1 MTLTGLRHRV
11 RSSRHA
17 FGGKR
22 PERPRRVGSL
32 GQDLRYAVRIL
43 LKTPG
48 YTIVTAL
55 TLALGIGGNTAIF
68 TIVNSVLLRPLGYE
82 DSDQLVTLWSSVQPQ
97 GRGGTTPRSYLDFR
111 DWRDQADLFEGM
123 AFARA
128 KSFSSRGTD
137 GSDRW
142 VAALVSEDFFDI
154 MGGRVGS
161 SGLATACCTR

>member
-1 MTLTGLRHRV
+1 MTLTGLRQLV

-22 PERPRRVGSL
+22 PERVGSL

-68 TIVNSVLLRPLGYE
+68 TIVNGVLLRPL
-82 DSDQLVTLWSSVQPQ
+82 QP
-97 GRGGTTPRSYLDFR
+97 
-111 DWRDQADLFEGM
+111 
-123 AFARA
+123 
-128 KSFSSRGTD
+128 
-137 GSDRW
+137 GS
-142 VAALVSEDFFDI
+142 
-154 MGGRVGS
+154 
-161 SGLATACCTR
+161 